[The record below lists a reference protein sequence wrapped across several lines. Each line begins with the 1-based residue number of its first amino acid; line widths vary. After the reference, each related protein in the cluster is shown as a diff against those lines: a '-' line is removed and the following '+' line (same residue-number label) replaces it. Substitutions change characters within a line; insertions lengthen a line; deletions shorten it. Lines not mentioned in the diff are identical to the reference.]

1 MFMECFEQVYFGND
15 AFNHALFSLNYERVT
30 GGQSLFSKIAKN
42 PIIKNIT
49 PNVIK
54 KMISIHKTKY
64 LMENKPKTLKN
75 KQNNSINTL

>member
-1 MFMECFEQVYFGND
+1 MECFEQGYFSS
-15 AFNHALFSLNYERVT
+15 HALLLSTYERVT
-30 GGQSLFSKIAKN
+30 GGQNLFSKIAKN

-64 LMENKPKTLKN
+64 LIQKKPKTLKN
-75 KQNNSINTL
+75 KQNNSINAL